1 VTSAA
6 EAAVAKIAAI
16 PKSKITNHKFED
28 RRSSRVEQAFM
39 PALKGL
45 KIGGNMD
52 FLAILKIAIRALTR
66 NKMRSLL
73 TMLGIIIGVGAV
85 IATVGLGQGAQ
96 QQVQDQIASM
106 GTNLLYISSGS
117 VNKGGIRLGG
127 GATKTLVNDDM
138 KAILQQVPTVN
149 MVAPGAGSSAQVVFD
164 NQNWSTRI
172 TGTEPQYFDIRNW
185 AFAQGGNFTP
195 DDVTRSTNVVVLGA
209 TVQQNLFGN
218 SNPVGQTVRIGTL
231 PFQVVGVLTA
241 KGQSGLGQDQD
252 DGVYVPISTLQK
264 KITGQDW
271 LQYIMASATSQPAS
285 YAAQN
290 QITALLRDRH
300 RIRPG
305 QDDDF
310 TVRNLADVAQLADES
325 SKVMTLLLAS
335 IAGVSLIVGGI
346 GIMNI
351 MLVSVTER
359 TREIGIR
366 IAIGATESDVL
377 RQFLSESVVLS
388 VTGGVMGILFG
399 VAASITITRLLGWN
413 ILISMP
419 AVMAA
424 VVFSMAVGIFFGFYP
439 ARKAAMLDPI
449 EALRFE

>member
-1 VTSAA
+1 
-6 EAAVAKIAAI
+6 
-16 PKSKITNHKFED
+16 
-28 RRSSRVEQAFM
+28 
-39 PALKGL
+39 
-45 KIGGNMD
+45 
-52 FLAILKIAIRALTR
+52 
-66 NKMRSLL
+66 
-73 TMLGIIIGVGAV
+73 
-85 IATVGLGQGAQ
+85 
-96 QQVQDQIASM
+96 M
-106 GTNLLYISSGS
+106 GTNLLYVSAGS
-117 VNKGGIRLGG
+117 INKGGIRLGG
-127 GATKTLVNDDM
+127 GATKTLVDDDM
-138 KAILQQVPTVN
+138 KAILQEVPTISEA
-149 MVAPGAGSSAQVVFD
+149 APGSGTSAQVVSD
-164 NQNWSTRI
+164 NQNWYTRV

-185 AFAQGGNFTP
+185 PFAQGGNFTS
-195 DDVTRSTNVVVLGA
+195 DDVTRATNVVVLGA

-218 SNPVGQTVRIGTL
+218 ANPVGQTVRIGTL
-231 PFQVVGVLTA
+231 PFQVVGTLQP

-252 DGVYVPISTLQK
+252 DGVYVPITTLQK

-285 YAAQN
+285 YAAQG
-290 QITALLRDRH
+290 QITSVLRDRH
-300 RIRPG
+300 RIRLG

-310 TVRNLADVAQLADES
+310 SVKNLADVAQLADQS
-325 SKVMTLLLAS
+325 SQVMTLLLAS

-388 VTGGVMGILFG
+388 LAGGIAGILFG
-399 VAASITITRLLGWN
+399 VASAITITRVFGWN
-413 ILISMP
+413 ILISP
-419 AVMAA
+419 TAVVAA

-439 ARKAAMLDPI
+439 ARKAALLDPI

>member
-1 VTSAA
+1 
-6 EAAVAKIAAI
+6 
-16 PKSKITNHKFED
+16 
-28 RRSSRVEQAFM
+28 
-39 PALKGL
+39 
-45 KIGGNMD
+45 MD

-185 AFAQGGNFTP
+185 AFAQGGNFTQ

-209 TVQQNLFGN
+209 TVQQSLFGN

-300 RIRPG
+300 RIRAG

-399 VAASITITRLLGWN
+399 VAASVTITRLLGWN

>member
-1 VTSAA
+1 
-6 EAAVAKIAAI
+6 
-16 PKSKITNHKFED
+16 
-28 RRSSRVEQAFM
+28 
-39 PALKGL
+39 
-45 KIGGNMD
+45 MD
-52 FLAILKIAIRALTR
+52 LLAILRIAIRALAR

-96 QQVQDQIASM
+96 EQVQNQIASM

-138 KAILQQVPTVN
+138 KAILQEVPTIAEA
-149 MVAPGAGSSAQVVFD
+149 APGAGASAQVVSD
-164 NQNWSTRI
+164 NQNWYTRV

-185 AFAQGGNFTP
+185 TFARGGNFTP
-195 DDVTRSTNVVVLGA
+195 DDVTRATNVVVLGA

-218 SNPVGQTVRIGTL
+218 ADPIGQTVRIGTL

-252 DGVYVPISTLQK
+252 DGVYVPITTLQK

-285 YAAQN
+285 YAAQG
-290 QITALLRDRH
+290 QITSLLRDRH

-366 IAIGATESDVL
+366 IAIGATEGDVL

-388 VTGGVMGILFG
+388 LAGGIVGILFG
-399 VAASITITRLLGWN
+399 VASSITITKLLGWN
-413 ILISMP
+413 ILVSP
-419 AVMAA
+419 AAMGAA

-439 ARKAAMLDPI
+439 ARKAAVMDPI